1 MKLNLETCAF
11 GVTAKEFLGFMV
23 SPRGIEANSNKIR
36 AIMEMAPPRNVKE
49 VQSLNGK
56 IVALNR
62 FMSRAMDKCLPF
74 FRMLKKSFE

>member
-62 FMSRAMDKCLPF
+62 FMSRATDKCLSF
-74 FRMLKKSFE
+74 FHTLKKSFE

>member
-11 GVTAKEFLGFMV
+11 GVTAKKFLGFMV
-23 SPRGIEANSNKIR
+23 FPRGIEANSNKIR

-49 VQSLNGK
+49 VQSLNSE

-62 FMSRAMDKCLPF
+62 FMSRATDKCLSF
-74 FRMLKKSFE
+74 FHTLKKSFE